1 MSGKRSTERRQADAV
16 AGRGPDQD
24 LVEYL
29 VLRTPDLA
37 SIEELAPGLRRL
49 VETSQIAVLDL
60 VGVQTDALGTFRVVD
75 AEGLPQEYLL
85 DRDVG
90 GILSEDDIALVCVAL
105 GPNASAWILVAE
117 DLWARPLMDAVYD
130 GGVRVVGGE
139 RIPRRL
145 MERARRDQDRP
156 RPDGATTGTRAATS
170 RRQRVDLLRRRPILD
185 EGPAIQPPA

>member
-1 MSGKRSTERRQADAV
+1 MSGKRSEERRQADAV

-37 SIEELAPGLRRL
+37 SIEEIAPGLRRL

-60 VGVQTDALGTFRVVD
+60 VGVQTDALGTYRVVD
-75 AEGLPQEYLL
+75 PEGLPQEHLR
-85 DRDVG
+85 DSDVG
-90 GILSEDDIALVCVAL
+90 GVLSEDDIALVCVAL

-145 MERARRDQDRP
+145 MERSRRGRDRP
-156 RPDGATTGTRAATS
+156 GPDDATTGTRARTS

-185 EGPAIQPPA
+185 DGLAVQPPA